1 MSELN
6 QPKNMMLVVQEHRG
20 MPTFSLIAINE
31 NCPYVECIYV
41 PDMKQLAII
50 SKTTK
55 DTFHFLPKIDDNGDT
70 VMAKARK
77 VQGRMYKEERKQIKT
92 YYEYTLV
99 NEDDIKAFIEMFA
112 VNSSTF
118 PYANVMNPEAAS
130 KKK

>member
-1 MSELN
+1 
-6 QPKNMMLVVQEHRG
+6 

-41 PDMKQLAII
+41 PDMKQLAVI

-55 DTFHFLPKIDDNGDT
+55 DTFHFLPRVDENGD
-70 VMAKARK
+70 VVQAKARK

-99 NEDDIKAFIEMFA
+99 NEDDIVSFIEMFA

-118 PYANVMNPEAAS
+118 PYKNVMNPEGAT